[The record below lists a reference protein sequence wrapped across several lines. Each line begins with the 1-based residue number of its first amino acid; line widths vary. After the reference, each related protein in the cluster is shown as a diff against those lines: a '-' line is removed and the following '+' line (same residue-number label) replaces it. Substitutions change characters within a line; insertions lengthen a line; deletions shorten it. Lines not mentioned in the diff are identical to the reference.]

1 MYIEWIQKK
10 NGVFQILYEIVLA
23 FSSILKITTNIL
35 KQYLLL
41 LLPKS
46 ILGTFILYNN
56 RDASKR
62 HKNR

>member
-1 MYIEWIQKK
+1 MGQKMGCFRIPYK
-10 NGVFQILYEIVLA
+10 IVFA

-56 RDASKR
+56 RDASKHR
-62 HKNR
+62 RKR